1 MYLSYAHRLL
11 MYINTWFSHCCS
23 FHRKRTVNGIDYP
36 GMWTIAGNESFFFFF
51 LLKRQRDRFY
61 WNFFILHKLFHKKTT
76 LACKSFWD
84 FNDLLNCSSLK
95 CVTKKAWNF
104 HEKGISILKTAAWS
118 NQKMQLKVLASLFQI
133 EVLIWSVF
141 SNMFKDDQTVVFLI
155 QFLSEFHWVVP
166 FCSWLTFF

>member
-1 MYLSYAHRLL
+1 MELIIQVCGLL
-11 MYINTWFSHCCS
+11 QEMNL
-23 FHRKRTVNGIDYP
+23 
-36 GMWTIAGNESFFFFF
+36 FFFF
-51 LLKRQRDRFY
+51 LLKSQRDRFY